1 MNARKVSGLLTVVF
15 LWAAGPSARADGV
28 DLGNNVA
35 ARFASVEE
43 GQNILTNRD
52 DFTVALSAEER
63 AARMFTNRPMAEA
76 DFLAYAGRNV
86 LAWTPVE
93 TNRLAGILQAVGRKL
108 APWHLPFP
116 GTIGIIKTTGREEI
130 PSFYTRQNA
139 IIIPREDVR
148 EADPDVLT
156 HELFH
161 ILSRQN
167 PELRR
172 KLYGVIGFTRVN
184 EVAPPDEWRS
194 RHFTNPDGNQ
204 NGWLI
209 TLTNQN
215 QVIQAVPELYSPVEF
230 DPAKTVNPFGF
241 FRLLV
246 VTNSGGR
253 WSPKLTGGHAQ
264 LLHQGEVQGF
274 FEQVGRNTSYV
285 IHPDEILA
293 DNFVILIN
301 GDTDMKTPR
310 IIQEMKKVLLESALK

>member
-1 MNARKVSGLLTVVF
+1 
-15 LWAAGPSARADGV
+15 
-28 DLGNNVA
+28 VA
-35 ARFASVEE
+35 EPE
-43 GQNILTNRD
+43 
-52 DFTVALSAEER
+52 
-63 AARMFTNRPMAEA
+63 
-76 DFLAYAGRNV
+76 FLAYAGRNV
-86 LAWTPVE
+86 LSWSPAE
-93 TNRLAGILQAVGRKL
+93 TNRLAGILQEAGRKL

-116 GTIGIIKTTGREEI
+116 GAIWIIKTTGREEI

-139 IIIPREDVR
+139 FIIPRQDVR
-148 EADPDVLT
+148 EAGPDVLT

-172 KLYGVIGFTRVN
+172 KLYGIIGFTRVN
-184 EVAPPDEWRS
+184 EVTPPEEWRS

-246 VTNSGGR
+246 VTNNGEG
-253 WSPKLTGGHAQ
+253 WSPKLTGGHAE
-264 LLHQGEVQGF
+264 LLRQGEVQGF
-274 FEQVGRNTSYV
+274 YEQIGRNTGYV

-293 DNFVILIN
+293 ENFVLLIN
-301 GDTDMKTPR
+301 GDTELKTPR
-310 IIQEMKKVLLESALK
+310 IIEEMKKVLLESALK

>member
-1 MNARKVSGLLTVVF
+1 MNARELSGLLG
-15 LWAAGPSARADGV
+15 LLLLCAPACGARADGV
-28 DLGNNVA
+28 DLGGNLV
-35 ARFASVEE
+35 ARFASVAE
-43 GQNILTNRD
+43 GQTILTNRD
-52 DFTVALSAEER
+52 DFTAALSPEER
-63 AARMFTNRPMAEA
+63 AARMFTNPPVAEPE
-76 DFLAYAGRNV
+76 FLAYAGGNV
-86 LAWTPVE
+86 LSWTAAE
-93 TNRLAGILQAVGRKL
+93 TNRLGGMLQAVGRKL

-116 GTIGIIKTTGREEI
+116 GAIWIIKTTGREEI

-139 IIIPREDVR
+139 VIIPRQDMG
-148 EADPDVLT
+148 EAGPDVLT

-172 KLYGVIGFTRVN
+172 KLYGIIGFTRIN
-184 EVAPPDEWRS
+184 EVTPPEEWRS

-246 VTNSGGR
+246 VTNSGER
-253 WSPKLTGGHAQ
+253 WSPKLAGGHAQ
-264 LLHQGEVQGF
+264 LLHEREVQGF
-274 FEQVGRNTSYV
+274 YEQIGRNTRYV

-293 DNFVILIN
+293 ENFVLLIN
-301 GDTDMKTPR
+301 GDTNAETPR
-310 IIQEMKKVLLESALK
+310 ILQEMKRVLLENALK